1 MAELPWWQLLI
12 VELVP
17 RVIRIFCLHRALDK
31 IYTWKLIAF
40 GKSLPMEKSMGE
52 KVLLKAS
59 LSDRNAILFPGNLD
73 PSSLTPEGS
82 VVPLICVWGGKGFR
96 DFFAN
101 FRSNLQWNRNLNLL
115 TLGFLSL
122 NFSLVLI
129 RNIVARRKE
138 IEFWCK
144 TKNTVRCSIDN
155 LIWSTNREVKD
166 PQRAYFAVSLRATF
180 RTNRNF
186 FPTLFIICHFL
197 FLSIREVLYSASSG
211 SSLWARTLRGQKPT
225 SGTYY

>member
-1 MAELPWWQLLI
+1 MLFAYFVYIAHLTKFTRGSLLPLENLCPWKNLWEKESSSKLHLAIEMQYFSLEILI
-12 VELVP
+12 
-17 RVIRIFCLHRALDK
+17 HRH
-31 IYTWKLIAF
+31 WHQ
-40 GKSLPMEKSMGE
+40 E
-52 KVLLKAS
+52 
-59 LSDRNAILFPGNLD
+59 
-73 PSSLTPEGS
+73 
-82 VVPLICVWGGKGFR
+82 VPLSHWFAFEEAR
-96 DFFAN
+96 DSVTFFAN
-101 FRSNLQWNRNLNLL
+101 FQSNLQWNRNLNLL

-166 PQRAYFAVSLRATF
+166 PQRAYFADSLRATF
-180 RTNRNF
+180 RTSRNF
-186 FPTLFIICHFL
+186 FPTLFIVCHFL
-197 FLSIREVLYSASSG
+197 FLSIRKVLYSASSG